1 MNITKDRTQEI
12 KKELSDLNDCLKMSV
27 SKAVRIGELL
37 TEQKEFVGHGN
48 FLSWLESNFDMGE
61 RTARKYM
68 LLYCHRDKTALNAD
82 LQKAY
87 DQIETIEKQEKQKQ
101 EQEDNKKIFQY
112 KKTGIKPEGWERR
125 HDSQYKKMLDDG
137 EYEKRRDSVFEQKK
151 AKSAEKE
158 NEFNFNQSRLKDS
171 IKDDENLINRLLQ
184 MKTESQKSVVDI
196 LEHKEKL
203 KLCVKS
209 EDNIQTAI
217 FLLLDEYID
226 KIKDGSRKIETAQN
240 IIKYLRDKI
249 VKIQKIS

>member
-1 MNITKDRTQEI
+1 MNIIKDRTQEI

-112 KKTGIKPEGWERR
+112 KKTGVKPEGWERR
-125 HDSQYKKMLDDG
+125 HDNQYKKMLDDS
-137 EYEKRRDSVFEQKK
+137 EYEKRRDTAFEQKK
-151 AKSAEKE
+151 TKASERNNNYDE
-158 NEFNFNQSRLKDS
+158 S
-171 IKDDENLINRLLQ
+171 IKRNDDLIDQLTR
-184 MKTESQKSVVDI
+184 MKSESQKSVVDI
-196 LEHKEKL
+196 LEHTEKL

-217 FLLLDEYID
+217 FLILDEYLD
-226 KIKDGSRKIETAQN
+226 KIKNKSLKIETAQN
-240 IIKYLRDKI
+240 TIKYLRDKI